1 MKLTF
6 KEFARKMYSFSPDS
20 NPGMIQD
27 GWVHQVE
34 ESIHTGVLVSDR
46 VLNCHDDIYFDQSG
60 HAHYRT
66 KNRKHNF
73 NLT

>member
-6 KEFARKMYSFSPDS
+6 KEFARKMYKSNYDS
-20 NPGMIQD
+20 NPFIIQD
-27 GWVHQVE
+27 DWVHQVE

-46 VLNCHDDIYFDQSG
+46 VLNCHDDIYFDQAG
-60 HAHYRT
+60 HAHYRN

>member
-6 KEFARKMYSFSPDS
+6 KEFASKMYKLNYDS
-20 NPGMIQD
+20 NPYIIQD

-34 ESIHTGVLVSDR
+34 EAIHAGVLVSDR

-60 HAHYRT
+60 YAHYRN

-73 NLT
+73 NLA